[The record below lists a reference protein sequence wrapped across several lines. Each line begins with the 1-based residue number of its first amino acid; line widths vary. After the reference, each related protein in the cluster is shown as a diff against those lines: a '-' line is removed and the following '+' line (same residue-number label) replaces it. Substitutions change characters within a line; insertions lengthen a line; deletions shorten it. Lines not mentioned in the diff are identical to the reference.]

1 MTAQRK
7 KIAMVIAELGMP
19 GGAEKVA
26 ADLAVE
32 FHRRRHEV
40 TIIKFDRPY
49 PGEQLHKV
57 PCRIIDIDVPER
69 RGGMLTQLFILLQRT
84 RRFRRIFR
92 HEQFDHIFSFLEAA
106 NLPTVLATRNATL
119 SMHLDPNVL
128 TRKELLAMHWFYP
141 RARKVITVSRAMQE
155 ALQSKTGLQ
164 NICCIYNP
172 IDTRLVQEQAKHPI
186 PPALTDT
193 PFIVAVGRLETQK
206 RFDRLL
212 DAFSAT
218 RAHQHC
224 RLLIIGEGKQRK
236 SLEQQIATLNL
247 QNRVELCGF
256 DDNPYRYMAKAEF
269 LVMSSDYEGYPLV
282 LIEALVLGCPVVS
295 TDCPTGPRE
304 IIQQGVNGLLVETDN
319 TAALADSIDQLFF
332 DTELRTTLRR
342 NAVLSVQNNDIA
354 VVAEQWLATADSGQK
369 TCTLNTA

>member
-1 MTAQRK
+1 MTTQRK
-7 KIAMVIAELGMP
+7 KIAIVIAELGMP

-26 ADLAVE
+26 ADLAIE
-32 FHRRRHEV
+32 FHRQQHEV
-40 TIIKFDRPY
+40 TIIKFDRSY
-49 PGEQLHKV
+49 PGEQLHEV

-69 RGGMLTQLFILLQRT
+69 RGGMPTQLFILLQRAH
-84 RRFRRIFR
+84 RFRHIFR

-128 TRKELLAMHWFYP
+128 TRKELLAIHWFYQ
-141 RARKVITVSRAMQE
+141 RARQVITVSRAMQE
-155 ALQSKTGLQ
+155 ALRNKTGLQ

-172 IDTRLVQEQAKHPI
+172 VDTRLVQEQAKHPT
-186 PPALTDT
+186 PAVLTDN
-193 PFIVAVGRLETQK
+193 PFILAVGRLETQK

-212 DAFSAT
+212 NAFAAT

-236 SLEQQIATLNL
+236 SLEQQIAALSL
-247 QNRVELCGF
+247 QSRVELCGF

-269 LVMSSDYEGYPLV
+269 QVMSSDFEGYPLV
-282 LIEALVLGCPVVS
+282 LIEALALGCPLIS

-304 IIQQGVNGLLVETDN
+304 IIQQGVNGLLVATDN

-332 DTELRTTLRR
+332 NTELRTTLRR
-342 NAVLSVQNNDIA
+342 NAAPSVKNNDIA
-354 VVAEQWLATADSGQK
+354 VVAEQWLAAAGSGQ
-369 TCTLNTA
+369 